1 MATGMIG
8 SWSPVSTRVRWRMS
22 GSSGSVVNPSAAVCW
37 YRKPMLSG
45 LIRALCSALASASGS
60 VFALPPHRSPQR
72 RRMRFFTGGSG
83 LGGTIVCGSVEVATR
98 ISRRHPRGLSS
109 ANC

>member
-1 MATGMIG
+1 
-8 SWSPVSTRVRWRMS
+8 MS

-45 LIRALCSALASASGS
+45 LIRALCRALASASGS

-83 LGGTIVCGSVEVATR
+83 LGGTIVCGPVAVATR
-98 ISRRHPRGLSS
+98 ISRRHSRGLSS